1 MRRNR
6 LGELQRNILY
16 ALPRNEEITKRSLTV
31 QQIRLKIRPGTENI
45 YSTEQSIRRALRQL
59 EVRGYVAKDEY
70 GGNWEDL
77 HSEPWKWR
85 LTPKAIQLVR
95 VEIKL
100 RRILSGR
107 TRNQ

>member
-70 GGNWEDL
+70 GGNWKTCTL
-77 HSEPWKWR
+77 NRGSGVLPPKPYSWSE
-85 LTPKAIQLVR
+85 
-95 VEIKL
+95 L
-100 RRILSGR
+100 R
-107 TRNQ
+107 